1 MTNSTVRYYYVDEAG
16 DGTIFDAR
24 GRVIIGHEGCS
35 RFFMLGL
42 LDVVNP
48 VALNE
53 DLNTLRMN
61 LLQDPYFKEV
71 PSMQIKSKKT
81 AVFFHAKDDL
91 PEVRREVFRVLMNHE
106 VRFYAIVR
114 DKTKVLEYIRQ
125 RNEIDS
131 SYRYKINELYDFLIR
146 QLFQGRRH
154 QVDAYE
160 IHFAKRGNADRTA
173 ALRVALETAR
183 QRFAEKWGK
192 NNKVLIN
199 VLASK
204 PENIAGLQATDYFL
218 WALQRFYER
227 GESRYLDYLWPAFRL
242 VRDIDDT
249 RENKYGEYYTQ
260 KKPLTKAAKNDCSG
274 I

>member
-1 MTNSTVRYYYVDEAG
+1 MTDSTVRYYYVDEAG

-24 GRVIIGHEGCS
+24 GRVIIGQEGCS
-35 RFFMLGL
+35 RFFMMGL

-48 VALNE
+48 VAMNK

-61 LLQDPYFKEV
+61 LTQDPYFKEV

-125 RNEIDS
+125 RNEVDS
-131 SYRYKINELYDFLIR
+131 SYRYKINELYDYLCR
-146 QLFQGRRH
+146 QLFRDRLH
-154 QVDAYE
+154 QVDTYE

-173 ALRVALETAR
+173 ALRVALEAAR

-192 NNKVLIN
+192 NNDVLIN

-204 PENIAGLQATDYFL
+204 PENIASLQATDYFL

-242 VRDIDDT
+242 VRDIDNT
-249 RENKYGEYYTQ
+249 RENKYGVYYTQ

>member
-61 LLQDPYFKEV
+61 LMQDPYFKEV
-71 PSMQIKSKKT
+71 PSMRIKSKKT

-125 RNEIDS
+125 RNEVDS
-131 SYRYKINELYDFLIR
+131 SYRYKINELYDYLCR
-146 QLFQGRRH
+146 QLFRDRLH
-154 QVDAYE
+154 QVDTYE

-173 ALRVALETAR
+173 ALRVALEAAR

-192 NNKVLIN
+192 NNDVLIN

-204 PENIAGLQATDYFL
+204 PENIASLQATDYFL

-249 RENKYGEYYTQ
+249 RENKYGVYYTQ

>member
-24 GRVIIGHEGCS
+24 GRVIIGQEGCS
-35 RFFMLGL
+35 RFFMMGL

-48 VALNE
+48 VAMNK

-61 LLQDPYFKEV
+61 LTQDPYFKEV

-125 RNEIDS
+125 RNEVDS
-131 SYRYKINELYDFLIR
+131 SYRYKINELYDYLCR
-146 QLFQGRRH
+146 QLFRDRLH
-154 QVDAYE
+154 QVDTYE
-160 IHFAKRGNADRTA
+160 IHFVDRIGPFWPPCRHQA
-173 ALRVALETAR
+173 A
-183 QRFAEKWGK
+183 
-192 NNKVLIN
+192 
-199 VLASK
+199 
-204 PENIAGLQATDYFL
+204 
-218 WALQRFYER
+218 
-227 GESRYLDYLWPAFRL
+227 
-242 VRDIDDT
+242 
-249 RENKYGEYYTQ
+249 
-260 KKPLTKAAKNDCSG
+260 
-274 I
+274 